1 MASVTEPLSNSSRRQ
16 RMIRDA
22 WRVALL
28 AGLSLWLGGLTFY
41 ALIVVPTGTSLWG
54 SVQQGF
60 LTQRV
65 TAELNMISSVVL
77 ILLLINAVIARRR
90 SLWLTWIGLT
100 LAQLLLIVQHGR
112 LSAALDPVT
121 QMIIGEGFY
130 DQHRVYLLVTAGQW
144 VLGWSHFWCVIR
156 NWRRE

>member
-1 MASVTEPLSNSSRRQ
+1 MANVTDPQPNSLRRQ
-16 RMIRDA
+16 RMVRDA
-22 WRVALL
+22 WRFVLL
-28 AGLSLWLGGLTFY
+28 AGTSLWLGGLTFY
-41 ALIVVPTGTSLWG
+41 ALFVVPIGTSLSG

-77 ILLLINAVIARRR
+77 ILLLINAVTAHRR

-121 QMIIGEGFY
+121 QTIIYEGFY
-130 DQHRVYLLVTAGQW
+130 DQHRLYLWVTAGQW
-144 VLGWSHFWCVIR
+144 VLGWSHVWCTVR
-156 NWRRE
+156 NWHLD